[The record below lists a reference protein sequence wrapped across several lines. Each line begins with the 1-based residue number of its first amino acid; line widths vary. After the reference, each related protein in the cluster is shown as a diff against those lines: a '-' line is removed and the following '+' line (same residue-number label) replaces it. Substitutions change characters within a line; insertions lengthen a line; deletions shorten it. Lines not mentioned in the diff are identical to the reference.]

1 MQKSRASR
9 KSGSRDTSGDTPV
22 SYLTARTSRVSS
34 YGAAIL
40 SVAFHIILDKP
51 FQEVHLVVLEISLF
65 KDAVILYLS
74 VNFMLSGG
82 YPFFISM

>member
-1 MQKSRASR
+1 MRKSRASR
-9 KSGSRDTSGDTPV
+9 KSGSRGTSDDTPV

-34 YGAAIL
+34 YGAAVL
-40 SVAFHIILDKP
+40 PVAFHVMLDKP
-51 FQEVHLVVLEISLF
+51 FQEVHLVVLEVSLF

-74 VNFMLSGG
+74 VNLMPGGG